1 MKEGL
6 YNQQQMVDKETVVQI
21 LEEIATLL
29 ELKNENI
36 FKIRAYHNAA
46 RMLEGQ
52 PEDLKTLIETGRLE
66 ELKGIGPAISEK
78 IRELFA
84 KGKLKYYEELRK
96 SFPAGVF
103 DMLQIQGLGPKRVK
117 ILYDKLK
124 IKSIAQLEKA
134 ARENKLLKLE
144 GFGEKTEENIL
155 QGIGRLKKSAGQF
168 LISTAQKEA
177 REFVDYLKK
186 QKGIERIEIAGSIRR
201 HKEVV
206 KDIDILV
213 TARDSARV
221 HDAFTKYSLVD
232 NVIAHG
238 DTKSSVTLKSG
249 MNCDLRTVSEKE
261 FPFALYYFTGSKE
274 HNVEMRTI
282 AKRAGYKINEYGLFK
297 GNRLVPCRD
306 EAEIFK
312 KFGFHYIPPELREGE
327 GELEAAKKGELPR
340 LVELEDIR
348 GVFHVHSTYSD
359 GVASLE
365 DMIATAQKLGYEYVG
380 ISDHSQSAK
389 YARGLEPSRLKAQR
403 KEIDKLAR
411 KYSKIRIFWGTESD
425 ILVDG
430 KLDYPD
436 SVLEEFDFIIGSI
449 HSHFIL
455 PEKEQTNRILRAMD
469 SKYLTFVG
477 HLTGRLL
484 LSREGYALDQV
495 RIIDGAKEKD
505 VTIELNAN
513 PHRLDLDWRYGP
525 YAKKQ
530 GVRVSINPDAHSM
543 DALRDMVYGVGIAR
557 KGWFE
562 KKDVVNTM
570 PVSEIE
576 KFLKRRR

>member
-1 MKEGL
+1 M
-6 YNQQQMVDKETVVQI
+6 DKETVAQI
-21 LEEIATLL
+21 LEDIALLL
-29 ELKNENI
+29 ELKDDNV

-46 RMLEGQ
+46 RVLEGE

-78 IRELFA
+78 VRELFE
-84 KGKLKYYEELRK
+84 KGRLKYYEELKK
-96 SFPAGVF
+96 SFPTGVF
-103 DMLQIQGLGPKRVK
+103 DLLRIQGLGPKRVK
-117 ILYDKLK
+117 ILYQKLK
-124 IKSIAQLEKA
+124 IKSVAELEKA

-155 QGIGRLKKSAGQF
+155 RGIESLKKSSGHF
-168 LISTAQKEA
+168 LISQARKEA
-177 REFVDYLKK
+177 RQFVDYLKR
-186 QKGIERIEIAGSIRR
+186 QKGIQKIEVAGSIRR
-201 HKEVV
+201 QKEIV

-213 TARDSARV
+213 TAK
-221 HDAFTKYSLVD
+221 DAGKIHNAFVKYPAVES
-232 NVIAHG
+232 VIAHG
-238 DTKSSVTLKSG
+238 ETKSSVTLKSG
-249 MNCDLRTVSEKE
+249 INCDLRTVSEKE

-297 GNRLVPCRD
+297 GNRFIPCAD
-306 EAEIFK
+306 EEKIFK

-327 GELEAAKKGELPR
+327 GELKAAQKGELPR
-340 LVELEDIR
+340 LVEEKDIR

-365 DMIATAQKLGYEYVG
+365 EMIASAEKRGFEYVG

-389 YARGLEPSRLKAQR
+389 YAHGLEPARLKEQR
-403 KEIDKLAR
+403 KEIDRLVK
-411 KYSKIRIFWGTESD
+411 KYSKIQIFWGIESD
-425 ILVDG
+425 IRADG

-436 SVLEEFDFIIGSI
+436 SILADFDFVIGSI
-449 HSHFIL
+449 HDHFNL
-455 PEKEQTNRILRAMD
+455 SEEEQTNRILHAMD

-484 LSREGYALDQV
+484 LAREGYGVDHIK
-495 RIIDGAKEKD
+495 IIDGAKTKQ

-513 PHRLDLDWRYGP
+513 PHRLDLDWRYCP

-530 GVRVSINPDAHSM
+530 GVQVSINPDAHSV
-543 DALRDMVYGVGIAR
+543 DGFGDVTYGVGIAR
-557 KGWFE
+557 KGWLE
-562 KKDVVNTM
+562 KKDVVNTL

-576 KFLKRRR
+576 KFLKKRR

>member
-1 MKEGL
+1 ME
-6 YNQQQMVDKETVVQI
+6 YNLTMSAIDKDTAAQV

-29 ELKNENI
+29 ELKDENV

-46 RMLEGQ
+46 RVLEGQ
-52 PEDLKTLIETGRLE
+52 PEDLKTLIETGKLE

-78 IRELFA
+78 IHELFE

-96 SFPAGVF
+96 SFPSGVLE
-103 DMLQIQGLGPKRVK
+103 MLQIQGLGPKRVK
-117 ILYDKLK
+117 VLYDKLK
-124 IKSIAQLEKA
+124 IKSVRELEKA
-134 ARENKLLKLE
+134 CKENRLVSLE

-155 QGIGRLKKSAGQF
+155 QGIQRLKKSAGHF
-168 LISTAQKEA
+168 LISVAEKEA
-177 REFVDYLKK
+177 RQFADYLKK
-186 QKGIERIEIAGSIRR
+186 QKGVRKVEIAGSIRR

-213 TARDSARV
+213 TAEDPERI
-221 HDAFTKYSLVD
+221 HNAFVKYPQVD
-232 NVIAHG
+232 TVIAHG
-238 DTKSSVTLKSG
+238 GTKSSVSLQSG

-274 HNVEMRTI
+274 HNVQMRTI

-297 GNRLVPCRD
+297 GNRFVACRD
-306 EAEIFK
+306 EEEIFK

-327 GELEAAKKGELPR
+327 GELEAAKKGDLPE
-340 LVELEDIR
+340 LVEEKDIR

-365 DMIATAQKLGYEYVG
+365 DMIQAAQGLGYEYVG

-389 YARGLEPSRLKAQR
+389 YARGLEPVRLKEQH
-403 KEIDKLAR
+403 KEIDKLQK
-411 KYSKIRIFWGTESD
+411 KYKIRIFWGTESD
-425 ILVDG
+425 ILADG

-436 SVLEEFDFIIGSI
+436 SILAEFDFVIGSV
-449 HSHFIL
+449 HSHFNL
-455 PEKEQTNRILRAMD
+455 QEKEQTNRILGAMD

-484 LSREGYALDQV
+484 LAREGYSVDPAK
-495 RIIDGAKEKD
+495 IIDGAKAKQ
-505 VTIELNAN
+505 VVIELNAN
-513 PHRLDLDWRYGP
+513 PHRLDLDWRYCP
-525 YAKKQ
+525 HAKEK
-530 GVRVSINPDAHSM
+530 GVQVSINPDAHSV
-543 DALRDMVYGVGIAR
+543 DGLGDVAYGVGIAR
-557 KGWFE
+557 KGWLE
-562 KKDVVNTM
+562 KKDVVNTLPLTPM
-570 PVSEIE
+570 E